1 MGVSRKPAPQNRLL
15 LQSLQQLN
23 LTGVVDIVIRNT
35 TNQRKIAHLAGRR
48 REAQRGWRQAGHDC
62 S

>member
-1 MGVSRKPAPQNRLL
+1 M
-15 LQSLQQLN
+15 QSLQQLN

-35 TNQRKIAHLAGRR
+35 TNQRQIAHLAGHRC
-48 REAQRGWRQAGHDC
+48 EAQLGWRQAGYHF